1 MDLLKNWFQSLSS
14 PQRTKLGFAVV
25 GLLAVTF
32 WLLSQQESVP
42 ELEKLDEDTLSVSG
56 SVQVHVVGEVAQA
69 GLYELALGSRVQ
81 DAIAAAGGFSEDA
94 VEHSVNLARVLSD
107 GEQLV
112 VLGPDDML
120 SSESGGLI
128 SLNRANESQLDDL
141 PGVGPALAARILEYR
156 KSVGSFSDIRQL
168 REIRGI
174 GEKLF
179 AQIKDLVTL

>member
-1 MDLLKNWFQSLSS
+1 MDLLKNWFQSLTS

-25 GLLAVTF
+25 GLFAVAF
-32 WLLSQQESVP
+32 WLMSQQDSVT
-42 ELEKLDEDTLSVSG
+42 EVERYEEDPVSVSG

-81 DAIAAAGGFSEDA
+81 DAIAAAGGFSDKA
-94 VEHSVNLARVLSD
+94 VQHSVNLARVLSD

-112 VLGPDDML
+112 VLGPDDMV
-120 SSESGGLI
+120 SGEAGGLI

-156 KSVGSFSDIRQL
+156 QSVGSFSDIRQL